1 MRTQPPGHI
10 AILDA
15 ARAEFSERG
24 YAAATIRTIAQ
35 RAGLSLS
42 AMYYYYKS
50 KQELLVALLND
61 GLDAY
66 VDACAHALD
75 TAGDDPGE
83 QLEAL
88 IEATVRFRAT
98 HPTKS
103 SIGMT
108 ERRNLDP
115 EHQRLYREHEIQA
128 TDRFRRIIDRG
139 VQEGLFLTPYPDD
152 ARRTIIATCNA
163 IAEWYR
169 PDGQVAMNDLVERY
183 VSLAF
188 TIVEYR
194 PRRTRSAGNR
204 GRSCNDRNGY
214 GVAEG

>member
-1 MRTQPPGHI
+1 VRTQPPGHV

-15 ARAEFSERG
+15 ARAEFAERG

-61 GLDAY
+61 GLTAY
-66 VDACAHALD
+66 AEACDKALAS
-75 TAGDDPGE
+75 AGDDPGE

-88 IEATVRFRAT
+88 VDATVRFRAT
-98 HPTKS
+98 HPAKS

-108 ERRNLDP
+108 ERRNLDA
-115 EHQRLYREHEIQA
+115 EHQQKFRDHEA
-128 TDRFRRIIDRG
+128 CGTERFRRIIERG
-139 VQEGLFLTPYPDD
+139 VSEGLFLTPYPED
-152 ARRTIIATCNA
+152 ARRTIIAGCNA
-163 IAEWYR
+163 LAEWYR
-169 PDGQVAMNDLVERY
+169 PDGSVSVDDLVERY

-194 PRRTRSAGNR
+194 PRRLRR
-204 GRSCNDRNGY
+204 P
-214 GVAEG
+214 